1 MALTA
6 VLINVTD
13 IGRSVDFYT
22 THLGA
27 LPLEVGS
34 DSAELDVVTAR
45 IRLERLD
52 TAAETT
58 WIPDDLQ
65 RGFRHLGFK
74 TADLDGRVA
83 ALKRDGA
90 RFHLDPLSAEGGVRI
105 AFFYDPDGTLVELV
119 EGPLQYH
126 EVFDRDAVDSDWALG
141 EPDRPRF
148 DHIAESVADAEATH
162 AHYQARGFVLMGGIH
177 QPHDNRG
184 FEITFLRDGDV
195 SIEVFSFDAPMIAR
209 APQLD
214 APGFRAAELTAP
226 FTGTEPVME
235 LAGRAYV
242 TDMDGLVQ
250 TEKEA

>member
-6 VLINVTD
+6 VLINVAD

-27 LPLEVGS
+27 LPLEVGP

-52 TAAETT
+52 TGTETT

-65 RGFRHLGFK
+65 LGFRHIGFK
-74 TADLDGRVA
+74 TADLDNRVA
-83 ALKRDGA
+83 ELRRAGT
-90 RFHLDPLSAEGGVRI
+90 RFHLDPLMAEGGVRI

-119 EGPLQYH
+119 EGPLHYH
-126 EVFDRDAVDSDWALG
+126 EVFDRDAVDADWALG

-148 DHIAESVADAEATH
+148 DHVAESVADADAAH

-177 QPHDNRG
+177 QPHDDRG

-195 SIEVFSFDAPMIAR
+195 SIEVFSFDAPMTAR
-209 APQLD
+209 PPQLD
-214 APGFRAAELTAP
+214 APGFRAAEVTAP
-226 FTGTEPVME
+226 LTGTEPVAE
-235 LAGRAYV
+235 FAGRAYV
-242 TDMDGLVQ
+242 TDPDGLVQ
-250 TEKEA
+250 TETEA